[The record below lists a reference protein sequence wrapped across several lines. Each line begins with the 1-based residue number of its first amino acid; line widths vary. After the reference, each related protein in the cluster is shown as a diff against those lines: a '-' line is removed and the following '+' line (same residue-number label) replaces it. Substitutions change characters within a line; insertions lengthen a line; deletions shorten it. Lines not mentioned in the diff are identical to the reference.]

1 MGASN
6 ATKPATATTVNGLR
20 ECVQLGSER
29 ILDSA
34 NHPKSP
40 EKSPARDALLIAL
53 DFIVEAGEHLSVAGM
68 AISAAAATENVDA
81 LEMALRHARAV
92 VVDAIGEYRTI
103 WPRAA
108 APCPELVAEATR
120 EYRENIRRR
129 A

>member
-1 MGASN
+1 MGLPDAE
-6 ATKPATATTVNGLR
+6 TPAHRGDDGGR
-20 ECVQLGSER
+20 QKSVQLGSEQ
-29 ILDSA
+29 LSDSA
-34 NHPKSP
+34 NHPKSQ

-53 DFIVEAGEHLSVAGM
+53 DFFVEAGEQLSVAGM

-81 LEMALRHARAV
+81 LEVALRHARAV

-108 APCPELVAEATR
+108 APCPGLVAEAAR